1 MPITFPR
8 KFTHGQKVGSAD
20 VYGEL
25 FIWPEGYFHYMV
37 HTRGHDSKASSSIHV
52 ALELMDGAGQP
63 IGTYGMAPDQDWRV
77 GPGSGGLSA
86 QRFDELYGK
95 IPEDKLART
104 DKVALVFR
112 ASGQEAIPGNLGD
125 IASTGDELEF
135 CPNPD

>member
-1 MPITFPR
+1 MPIAFPR

-37 HTRGHDSKASSSIHV
+37 HTRGHDPKASSSINV
-52 ALELMDGAGQP
+52 ALVLLDAAGKAV
-63 IGTYGMAPDQDWRV
+63 GTYGMGPDQEWRV
-77 GPGSGGLSA
+77 GPGSEGLSA

-95 IPEDKLART
+95 IPEDKLKQAES
-104 DKVALVFR
+104 VALVLR
-112 ASGQEAIPGNLGD
+112 ARGEEIAIDKL
-125 IASTGDELEF
+125 ASLAGAGEPLEF